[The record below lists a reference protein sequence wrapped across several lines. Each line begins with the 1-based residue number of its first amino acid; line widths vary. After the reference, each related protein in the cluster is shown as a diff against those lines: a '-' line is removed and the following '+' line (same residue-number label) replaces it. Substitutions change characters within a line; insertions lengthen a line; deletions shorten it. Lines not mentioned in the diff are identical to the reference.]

1 MILFKAYSHLSV
13 DSILRRTFTVIYGVI
28 FAAVCLFSS
37 AKYGSL
43 LYIWLNKTNTTKK
56 TMTER
61 FNSTKDCIISGMFG
75 MEYKFRSIL

>member
-1 MILFKAYSHLSV
+1 MVLFKAYSHLSV
-13 DSILRRTFTVIYGVI
+13 DSILRRTFTVILRCNFCCG
-28 FAAVCLFSS
+28 LFISS
-37 AKYGSL
+37 VKYGSL